1 MSARPLTSR
10 RTALGGTAAGL
21 AALAGCDLSG
31 LDPRGGP
38 DAAPAASGG
47 AGTAGGADRPADVV
61 LVSQALTE
69 LAATA
74 ALVSAVRRRYPRL
87 AAPLQPALRT
97 APFARGDVDRRQ
109 RRPAPEHHRPGS
121 GHGRAGLAAGPGPGA
136 ARCSDGSR
144 GFALGARSGALA
156 GLLASMSAAVAQ
168 QLAVLPTAP
177 PSDPAAPA
185 TGGG

>member
-38 DAAPAASGG
+38 DDAPAASGG
-47 AGTAGGADRPADVV
+47 AGTAGGEDRPADVV

-97 APFARGDVDRRQ
+97 HRSHAATLTGASGDQPPSTTARAPDTVEQAWRRVRAREQRLQ
-109 RRPAPEHHRPGS
+109 RR
-121 GHGRAGLAAGPGPGA
+121 LA
-136 ARCSDGSR
+136 